1 MRRLV
6 KKSFSLFSPEGRKLL
21 KLVNDAC
28 PTFKYDRETAVY
40 IEGVHTTFK
49 VDSERDIIIVGRTCT
64 VKTYEYE

>member
-21 KLVNDAC
+21 KLVNDTC
-28 PTFKYDRETAVY
+28 PTFRYDRESTVF
-40 IEGVHTTFK
+40 IEGVRTTFK
-49 VDSERDIIIVGRTCT
+49 VDSEKDIIIVGRICT

>member
-6 KKSFSLFSPEGRKLL
+6 KKSFSIFSPEGKKLL
-21 KLVNDAC
+21 TLVNDAC

-49 VDSERDIIIVGRTCT
+49 VDSEKDVIIVGRTCT
-64 VKTYEYE
+64 IKEEVYE

>member
-6 KKSFSLFSPEGRKLL
+6 KKSFSIFSPEGRKLL
-21 KLVNDAC
+21 TLVNDAC
-28 PTFKYDRETAVY
+28 PTFRFDRETAVY

-49 VDSERDIIIVGRTCT
+49 VDSEKDIIIVGRTCT

>member
-6 KKSFSLFSPEGRKLL
+6 KKSFSLFSPEGKKLL
-21 KLVNDAC
+21 TLVNDTC

-49 VDSERDIIIVGRTCT
+49 VDSEKDIIIVGRTCT
-64 VKTYEYE
+64 IKEEVYE